1 MKRELTEAGDQ
12 SETRRGSGWS
22 AAHLAVAGLTA
33 TVGVVGA
40 LLFYTAGPETKSTI
54 WMTSTG
60 IMLALMYVGIVVF
73 RRAEMRPWLTVAVGL
88 TSAYLAMFLMNYGSW
103 FGLSFGAPS
112 ILDGLM
118 LANYP
123 LALTGGILMLSRHDV
138 RTGLHTLLETITLT
152 VAGGLLIFVFVG
164 VRAFEA
170 APTTTAAVVA
180 AMYPLGNVML
190 LAVLVAVIVRLKE
203 RSGGMLLIA
212 LGFAGNLAADL
223 ISSWQRS
230 EGTYQPGGWVDFGW
244 LLCFIGLSMAPS
256 WPESRVGGLAE
267 TLDHDA
273 GQVTAGRMGIL
284 LFALLSA
291 PIVLIGQQ
299 LRGADTSETIATVGT
314 VVVLALA
321 LARIALYNQDLRR
334 NEAALR
340 TAHRAL
346 QDSERDKQSLLW
358 RMNRAVEEERSRI
371 AAEIHDRPVQQLAA
385 VGYKVETM
393 AIALMNGNA
402 DQASDLVDE
411 VADELS
417 DQLGALRNLMVEVR
431 PPVLDERGFVGA
443 IEDAGRHFVAQ
454 HPTVAVNVEGKDLRL
469 DPETETV
476 LYRVTQ
482 EALQNIGK
490 HASPSLVTITVRAD
504 LTHLDLSVQDDGDGF
519 DTDERHTFV
528 RDGHYGLAGM
538 SERIVMIGGELLVH
552 STPGVGTEIIARVPL
567 IRPQGGSSAATDS
580 QDRTTDNNALV
591 AIGTN

>member
-567 IRPQGGSSAATDS
+567 IRPQSGSSAATDS